1 MFPKLQ
7 LMLATTLA
15 LAIVPIAGFAV
26 SVGAAEQG
34 NHQRGGH
41 HRGGGDHGGMMG
53 FMGPLAKDLKLTDAQ
68 KAQMKAIAQKYR
80 TQGGVDHKAQRQQ
93 LKTLLSAPK
102 VDGNALR
109 AFLNARVQ
117 EMDAQGAKRAA
128 MMTEMRAVLTNDQRA
143 QLLKSLNAERPQQAR
158 PNQGNRNNPNKADGQ
173 RGKFGERMVKDL
185 NLNANQKAAFNA
197 LQAKWNANAGAPAN
211 RQAHRQAL
219 AKFIETGDATA
230 FQTTLKGTM
239 AGKLPVNELVAFAE
253 SLDQA
258 QRQKVLNKLER
269 FGMGGGQGRHGGRG
283 HH

>member
-80 TQGGVDHKAQRQQ
+80 TQGGVDRKAQRQQ

-109 AFLNARVQ
+109 AFLNARIQ

-143 QLLKSLNAERPQQAR
+143 QLLKSLNTERPQQAR
-158 PNQGNRNNPNKADGQ
+158 PNQNTPNKAHGQ
-173 RGKFGERMVKDL
+173 RGEFGERMVKDL

-230 FQTTLKGTM
+230 FQATMKGTM

-269 FGMGGGQGRHGGRG
+269 FGMGGGQGRHGGGRG

>member
-7 LMLATTLA
+7 MILATTLA
-15 LAIVPIAGFAV
+15 LAIVPVAGFAV

-41 HRGGGDHGGMMG
+41 HRGGGQGGHHGGMMG

-68 KAQMKAIAQKYR
+68 KAQMKAIAKKHRPQAGTDR
-80 TQGGVDHKAQRQQ
+80 KAQRQQ

-109 AFLNARVQ
+109 AFFNARIQ
-117 EMDAQGAKRAA
+117 EKDASAAKRAA
-128 MMTEMRAVLTNDQRA
+128 MMTEMRAVLTAEQRA
-143 QLLKSLNAERPQQAR
+143 QLLKSLNTERPQQAR
-158 PNQGNRNNPNKADGQ
+158 PNQNNQNKAN
-173 RGKFGERMVKDL
+173 RPHAKFGERMVADL
-185 NLNANQKAAFNA
+185 KLNANQQAAFNT
-197 LQAKWNANAGAPAN
+197 LQAKLNAMAGNPAN

-219 AKFIETGDATA
+219 ARFIETGDATA
-230 FQTTLKGTM
+230 FQATMKGAM

-258 QRQKVLNKLER
+258 QRQKVLKKFER
-269 FGMGGGQGRHGGRG
+269 FGMGGQGRQGGRG
-283 HH
+283 HR